1 MEFYKSESLEKPVTL
16 DFSSSPTTV
25 YIRKNI
31 EQVEVDDVETGE
43 KKMVWKYDEAK
54 VSKTDYIAEL
64 KSRQDET
71 DEAVQELILAMY
83 GGE

>member
-31 EQVEVDDVETGE
+31 EQVDVDDVETGE
-43 KKMVWKYDEAK
+43 KKMVWKYDETK

>member
-31 EQVEVDDVETGE
+31 EQVEKKDTNTGNTQI
-43 KKMVWKYDEAK
+43 VWEYDEAR